1 MYSARTAALAA
12 APSGPPAAPCRA
24 TARPAPAVLPERG
37 GAHVWFGD
45 DRGAVLRQDM
55 ELLSEEERGR
65 CLRFSRHEDRRRFA
79 ASWAAVRRTLA
90 AYADVEPGEIRFG
103 RTGTAHRGRL
113 RHQHLV
119 LVAAS
124 VPQVFLSVARSE
136 EFWLL
141 GLSVDDPIGVD
152 LEHVRDFDT
161 EGLIDRCLAPEEQ
174 LQVRELPPESRRAA
188 FVRAW
193 TRKEAVMKAAGLPL
207 TTAPHRVP
215 VHPGRSGPVHVELQ
229 DQEWAVYDLPRRG
242 PVLGAFARPLTGTGP
257 VLVHD
262 TMTEESRA

>member
-1 MYSARTAALAA
+1 MT
-12 APSGPPAAPCRA
+12 GC
-24 TARPAPAVLPERG
+24 PAPPVLPERG
-37 GAHVWFGD
+37 GTHVWFGD

-90 AYADVEPGEIRFG
+90 AYADTEPGEIRFG
-103 RTGTAHRGRL
+103 RTGPAHRGRL

-119 LVAAS
+119 LIAAS
-124 VPQVFLSVARSE
+124 VPLVYLSVARSE

-174 LQVRELPPESRRAA
+174 RQVRAMSPESRRTG

-207 TTAPHRVP
+207 TTAPHRVL
-215 VHPGRSGPVHVELQ
+215 VHPGRSGPVPVDLQ
-229 DQEWAVYDLPRRG
+229 EQDGRWVVHDLPRHG
-242 PVLGAFARPLTGTGP
+242 PVLAAFARPLAGTGP

-262 TMTEESRA
+262 TMTGESRV